1 MIENEYRYYIY
12 DFLIGQH
19 LLTIDTVGKE
29 VESIL
34 LIFMDNVQH

>member
-19 LLTIDTVGKE
+19 LLTIDTVGK